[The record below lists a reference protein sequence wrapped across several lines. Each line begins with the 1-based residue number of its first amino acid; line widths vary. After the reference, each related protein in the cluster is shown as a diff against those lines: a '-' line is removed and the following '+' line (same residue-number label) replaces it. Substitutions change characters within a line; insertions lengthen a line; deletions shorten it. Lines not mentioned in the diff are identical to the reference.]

1 MTSEPIP
8 ARPRRKSANSNERL
22 KLAFGVD
29 PSRRQFY
36 SLRQSR
42 YDAIA
47 SDISEWAGRVV
58 GQGTRLAVLDVGCAW
73 GVLLRHLQA
82 KPYFASLDLS
92 ATDIVDT
99 VVDRGQ
105 YREFFLGDLTGGYP
119 KYRRPPTMWW
129 CGEQVLEHLHDLDT
143 ALATLQRLVK
153 PGGRL
158 IIGVPIF
165 LPPLHLV
172 RKHVLPA
179 LFRLVPLRDLGTH
192 HQAFSLAS
200 FLRELSRFPDLHVKQ
215 TRGFRVI
222 SGGLLGPLEQYR
234 WWWHLNR
241 RIGEMIP
248 AACIEAQII
257 LEKAG

>member
-1 MTSEPIP
+1 MTSEPIQG
-8 ARPRRKSANSNERL
+8 RSRRKSAKAGDGLR
-22 KLAFGVD
+22 LAFGVD
-29 PSRRQFY
+29 PSRRRFY

-42 YDAIA
+42 YDAVA
-47 SDISEWAGRVV
+47 DDISEWAADAAGR
-58 GQGTRLAVLDVGCAW
+58 GTRLAVLDVGCAW

-82 KPYFASLDLS
+82 KPHFENVDLS

-99 VVDRGQ
+99 VVDRER
-105 YREFFLGDLTGGYP
+105 YRAFFLGDLTGGYP
-119 KYRRPPTMWW
+119 EIPSASYDVVV
-129 CGEQVLEHLHDLDT
+129 CEQVLEHLHDLDA

-165 LPPLHLV
+165 LPPLHLI

-200 FLRELSRFPDLHVKQ
+200 FLRELRRFPDMQVKKA
-215 TRGFRVI
+215 RGFRVI

-241 RIGEMIP
+241 RIGQAIP

-257 LEKAG
+257 LEKTA